1 MELEINKYDE
11 AIIAGE
17 KIMFGYAKVQGIDI
31 GSIKNKIDELKKS
44 LSDKS
49 DLIDEN
55 LGALYFEIDK
65 SYEIIDS
72 D

>member
-31 GSIKNKIDELKKS
+31 DSIKNKIDELKNHS
-44 LSDKS
+44 L
-49 DLIDEN
+49 IN
-55 LGALYFEIDK
+55 QI
-65 SYEIIDS
+65 
-72 D
+72 